1 MQDYPSIVET
11 QLDYNPRCLRRDL
24 SPGAA
29 AVFTLENLHNLTLG
43 AASVSI
49 GKMQYEFQGADGSL
63 RMHGAGH
70 YSMGGDGAD
79 VFTSREYIPALCL
92 SLLLVRQPLARCSC
106 WCRDPLSFWPWPGL
120 NCHVSEVRLERAMLT
135 RGM

>member
-1 MQDYPSIVET
+1 MQDYPSIVKT
-11 QLDYNPRCLRRDL
+11 QLDCNPRCLCRDL

-29 AVFTLENLHNLTLG
+29 AVFTLSNLHNLTLG

-49 GKMQYEFQGADGSL
+49 GAMQYEFQGGDGSL

-79 VFTSREYIPALCL
+79 VFTSRACALPVLFLFPAGCPTAARLG
-92 SLLLVRQPLARCSC
+92 LAVVPRFS
-106 WCRDPLSFWPWPGL
+106 RSFWLPRGL
-120 NCHVSEVRLERAMLT
+120 HGHLSSRLFGGE
-135 RGM
+135 GQC

>member
-1 MQDYPSIVET
+1 MQGYPSIVET

-29 AVFTLENLHNLTLG
+29 AVFTLSNLYNITLG

-49 GKMQYEFQGADGSL
+49 GEMQYEFQGGDGTL

-70 YSMGGDGAD
+70 YSMGGDGGD
-79 VFTSREYIPALCL
+79 VFSSRK
-92 SLLLVRQPLARCSC
+92 
-106 WCRDPLSFWPWPGL
+106 
-120 NCHVSEVRLERAMLT
+120 
-135 RGM
+135 